1 MLLFCFL
8 ACATVWAQNAEF
20 NKTAFYKVMENSSV
34 ESIDQEIKKV
44 ESTADN
50 YKDAYTGA
58 LLMKKSGL
66 IAGAAKKLNVFKQGH
81 KKLEAAIEKDPLNP
95 EFRFLRL
102 MIQENAPKI
111 VKYHSDIE
119 KDVSIIQESY
129 KKMSPELQT
138 AVMDYRKQSKSLKNI
153 IL

>member
-81 KKLEAAIEKDPLNP
+81 KNWKLPLK
-95 EFRFLRL
+95 
-102 MIQENAPKI
+102 KI
-111 VKYHSDIE
+111 
-119 KDVSIIQESY
+119 
-129 KKMSPELQT
+129 L
-138 AVMDYRKQSKSLKNI
+138 
-153 IL
+153 